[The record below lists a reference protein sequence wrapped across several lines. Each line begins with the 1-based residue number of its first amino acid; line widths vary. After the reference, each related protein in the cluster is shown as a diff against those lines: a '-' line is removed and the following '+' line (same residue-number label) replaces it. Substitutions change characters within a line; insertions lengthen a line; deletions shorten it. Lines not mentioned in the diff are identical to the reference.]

1 MDTVVPRHMASRR
14 CSVRDPR
21 TSGFRPF
28 FGLYCAGTYPGGTYA
43 GLAGWP
49 RTATA
54 TAAAPSALVCHTT
67 AISVLLPTALPPR
80 PRVVEAK
87 TTRTRLRQQHRSCAR
102 GFLSTAL
109 CRKDW
114 MGWEDE
120 HDGTTRTSTTII
132 IDPHYIL
139 GANASKSELASEYSM
154 GHGCDEVGDPPNDEF
169 PLCITIAAAAPSGCN
184 FSDTGKSSAVATART
199 SGSDYAARER
209 FKINQRSIWL
219 SSMGRGWPSSR
230 DGIKYHRA
238 GWSTSLDSLSITC
251 IGLSA
256 SECQAEAHASK
267 HVFANPSGSC
277 WLLVRK
283 SETSLQ
289 LSHPGAKVT
298 SISSSPSM
306 SSTDSPDASAS
317 QPSRKSRWNPFR
329 SSSSKSGPKL
339 ASVISAGDK
348 RSHEAVNIHISGGQ
362 GGSRGSGGVH
372 GGGGGTGEGPTLQ
385 YNIKAEHF
393 TVHAMNT
400 GSDIVQASQAINY
413 CPPPSQ
419 IFQGRQAILDSMHQF
434 FTQDTGKQKRY
445 VLYGLGGAGK
455 TQIALKFIKEWT
467 KSSFTDQLLVDAS
480 NTDTI
485 ETALRNIAMTKKAGN
500 SWKDILFWLA
510 SRHEEWLLFFD
521 NADDPQINLNQFFPK
536 CGHGNIIITSRNPN
550 LRVYGGHSHVSDMEE
565 SDAVALLLKSA
576 QYATSATNETL
587 ATEIVK
593 VLCYFPLAIVQ
604 AGAFIL
610 ESEALETYLDLFS
623 KNRTELLKRKPTQML
638 DDYAWA
644 VYTTWEMSFSKL
656 SAPAVMFL
664 QLCSFLHQDDISEN
678 IFARAAN
685 YIKKSLNQPQSL
697 SNGEIKLEEF
707 LSYFLGPSGDWD
719 SFEFLKLTNEI
730 KAYSLISYNTERN
743 LRLVSHVDSLMQVIP
758 KLTTNFQEQYAR
770 TYYFVG
776 QYTKAETLQL
786 SEAER
791 CRKCSGDDHPDT
803 LRAMHRLAMTYTL
816 LGQYEEAEKLYAT
829 VLAKQKMLFGDG
841 SPETLHTIHDLA
853 ITYDK
858 LYQFEMAEKLYAVV
872 LEKQKTLLGD
882 DHPDTLL
889 AMHNFAITYDNLG
902 QFEEAKKLKIEVLEK
917 RRKLLGDAHPDTL
930 QTMHNL
936 AMTYDNLGQFE
947 EAEELKVV
955 VLEKRR
961 KLLGDD
967 HPDTLWAMNN
977 LAVTYY
983 NLGRFEE
990 AEILQVVVLEKRRKV
1005 LGDDHQD
1012 TLNAMQNLA
1021 FTYDKLGQTEEAEKL
1036 RAILLEKDRKL

>member
-1 MDTVVPRHMASRR
+1 
-14 CSVRDPR
+14 
-21 TSGFRPF
+21 
-28 FGLYCAGTYPGGTYA
+28 
-43 GLAGWP
+43 
-49 RTATA
+49 
-54 TAAAPSALVCHTT
+54 
-67 AISVLLPTALPPR
+67 
-80 PRVVEAK
+80 
-87 TTRTRLRQQHRSCAR
+87 
-102 GFLSTAL
+102 
-109 CRKDW
+109 
-114 MGWEDE
+114 
-120 HDGTTRTSTTII
+120 
-132 IDPHYIL
+132 
-139 GANASKSELASEYSM
+139 
-154 GHGCDEVGDPPNDEF
+154 
-169 PLCITIAAAAPSGCN
+169 
-184 FSDTGKSSAVATART
+184 
-199 SGSDYAARER
+199 
-209 FKINQRSIWL
+209 
-219 SSMGRGWPSSR
+219 
-230 DGIKYHRA
+230 
-238 GWSTSLDSLSITC
+238 
-251 IGLSA
+251 
-256 SECQAEAHASK
+256 
-267 HVFANPSGSC
+267 
-277 WLLVRK
+277 
-283 SETSLQ
+283 
-289 LSHPGAKVT
+289 
-298 SISSSPSM
+298 M
-306 SSTDSPDASAS
+306 SSTDSPDTSAS

-329 SSSSKSGPKL
+329 SRSSKSGPKL
-339 ASVISAGDK
+339 ASVKSAGDK

-362 GGSRGSGGVH
+362 GGSGGSGGVH

-393 TVHAMNT
+393 TMHAMNT
-400 GSDIVQASQAINY
+400 GSAVNAVHIGSDIVQASQAINH

-485 ETALRNIAMTKKAGN
+485 ETGLRNIAVTKKAGN
-500 SWKDILFWLA
+500 SWQDILFWLA

-623 KNRTELLKRKPTQML
+623 KNRTELLKRKPIQML

-664 QLCSFLHQDDISEN
+664 QLCSFLHRADISEE

-697 SNGEIKLEEF
+697 SNGEIKPEEF

-730 KAYSLISYNTERN
+730 KAYSLISYNTERKSFSIHPLVHSWSQTTLYN
-743 LRLVSHVDSLMQVIP
+743 PDQYQSCIKEILGMSIEEIPEHDMTLASLRLVSHVDSLMQVIP

-770 TYYFVG
+770 TYYYVG

-786 SEAER
+786 SETER

-803 LRAMHRLAMTYTL
+803 LRAMHRLAMTYNI
-816 LGQYEEAEKLYAT
+816 LGRDKEAEKLYTT
-829 VLAKQKMLFGDG
+829 VLAMQKKLLSDG
-841 SPETLHTIHDLA
+841 SPQTLYTMHALA
-853 ITYDK
+853 DTYDN
-858 LYQFEMAEKLYAVV
+858 LGQFEEAQKLKIEV
-872 LEKQKTLLGD
+872 LEKRQKLLGD
-882 DHPDTLL
+882 DHLDTLDTMNNL
-889 AMHNFAITYDNLG
+889 ATSYDNLG

-917 RRKLLGDAHPDTL
+917 RRKLLGNDHPDTL
-930 QTMHNL
+930 QTMHSL
-936 AMTYDNLGQFE
+936 AMSYDNLGQFE
-947 EAEELKVV
+947 EAKNLEIE
-955 VLEKRR
+955 VLEKWR

-967 HPDTLWAMNN
+967 HPDTLDAMNN
-977 LAVTYY
+977 LAVTHY

-990 AEILQVVVLEKRRKV
+990 AEMLQVVVLEKWRKV
-1005 LGDDHQD
+1005 LGDDHQY
-1012 TLNAMQNLA
+1012 TLKAMQNLA
-1021 FTYDKLGQTEEAEKL
+1021 LTYDKLGRTEEAKKL
-1036 RAILLEKDRKL
+1036 RAILSEKGRKQ